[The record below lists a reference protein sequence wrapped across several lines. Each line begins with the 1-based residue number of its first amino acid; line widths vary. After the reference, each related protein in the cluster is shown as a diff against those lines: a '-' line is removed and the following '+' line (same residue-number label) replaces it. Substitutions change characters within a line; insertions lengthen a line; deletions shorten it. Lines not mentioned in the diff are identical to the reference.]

1 MWHSGGR
8 LSKEPGEDPEVT
20 GSLQKPLASF
30 QLCKGAL
37 NSSANVPLKWL
48 SAFLSEASVCRTA
61 ELPPEPPSSG
71 EGAWSRWLP
80 LACSPQQH
88 WEGEV
93 SSCPT
98 QTHAQSPWHA
108 HTDRHPHTEE
118 CTQRCIRLIY
128 MDASFLMLLIGW
140 LESKVPALPAAIKAR
155 LVVKVVNL
163 KGKGFSDCFHCGSCC
178 CCLTKAFP
186 LFTLCTF
193 GAH

>member
-8 LSKEPGEDPEVT
+8 LSKEPGEDLEVT

-37 NSSANVPLKWL
+37 SSSANVPLKWL
-48 SAFLSEASVCRTA
+48 SAFLREASVCRTA

-71 EGAWSRWLP
+71 RVPGAAGCP
-80 LACSPQQH
+80 SPAPH
-88 WEGEV
+88 SSTREGEV
-93 SSCPT
+93 SSRPT

-108 HTDRHPHTEE
+108 HTDRHPHTAE
-118 CTQRCIRLIY
+118 CTQRCTRLIY
-128 MDASFLMLLIGW
+128 MDAGFLMLLIGW

-163 KGKGFSDCFHCGSCC
+163 KGKGFSDCFRCGSCC

-186 LFTLCTF
+186 LFILCTF